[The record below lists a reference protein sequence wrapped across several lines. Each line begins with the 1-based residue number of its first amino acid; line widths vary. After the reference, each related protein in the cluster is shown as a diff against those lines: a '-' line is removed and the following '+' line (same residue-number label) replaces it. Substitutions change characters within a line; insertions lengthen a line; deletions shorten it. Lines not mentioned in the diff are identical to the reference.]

1 VYWLRLPTVLLAAMS
16 VSATFAQSAV
26 EGDRAAGVD
35 DGIAGPASPARTIG
49 PRNPALHAGA
59 QAFNAGDAETGVRL
73 TLEGLSLALGRR
85 EEEAALSNLC
95 SGYLRLRQF
104 DMGLEYCNRLL
115 ELNDKAW
122 RGYNSRAM
130 IYLELEDYEKA
141 DQDLK
146 RAEAINPDA
155 RTVKVA
161 RSQYM
166 DTVHPVAPAVEID
179 DRSIADQE

>member
-1 VYWLRLPTVLLAAMS
+1 MYWLRLCAGLLVAMS
-16 VSATFAQSAV
+16 VPVALAQSAAD
-26 EGDRAAGVD
+26 GDDVAGASDEPEV
-35 DGIAGPASPARTIG
+35 PASATSTIG
-49 PRNPALHAGA
+49 PRNPPLYEGA
-59 QAFNAGDAETGVRL
+59 RAFNAGDNENGIRL

-95 SGYLRLRQF
+95 TGYLRLRQF
-104 DMGLEYCNRLL
+104 DNALTYCDRLL
-115 ELNDKAW
+115 NLNDKAW
-122 RGYNSRAM
+122 RAYNSRAM

-146 RAEAINPDA
+146 RAEAINPSA

-161 RSQYM
+161 RAMYM

-179 DRSIADQE
+179 DR